1 MFPVSHLNLHDTPKI
16 WCRRRGQSG
25 SPIGCE
31 GLYFHAMYKN
41 RVLVSGWSSISC
53 EGFHT
58 NLNIPSLLPTTLVFR
73 WFCRLLMSSLSQSI
87 LTNLRWKPQIAMYV
101 QVRTII
107 LQTHFFGFHPT
118 FRGPSFSCITPSSL
132 WTCTSTSFPSPG
144 EPWQLWDQ
152 KENTANDGL
161 KWGTPGVILWI
172 WKCRFKDPILEAKP
186 TKLIYSKPWCKDD
199 KKPAKWIRVHLSSS
213 HFGGFWR
220 TSRHGQVW
228 QFWTSN
234 RRCWLGFVV
243 ADVHASYDLQDL
255 FWASEFRPSK
265 LRF

>member
-107 LQTHFFGFHPT
+107 LQTHFLASIPRFGGQVSPVSLLLLCELALQPAFHLLVSH
-118 FRGPSFSCITPSSL
+118 GSCEIKKKTQQMTASS
-132 WTCTSTSFPSPG
+132 G
-144 EPWQLWDQ
+144 EPPGSFCGSGNVVSKIPSWRPIQLSWS
-152 KENTANDGL
+152 TASHGAKMIRSLQNGSVCTYLQATLVVSGGL
-161 KWGTPGVILWI
+161 PGMV
-172 WKCRFKDPILEAKP
+172 RSD
-186 TKLIYSKPWCKDD
+186 S
-199 KKPAKWIRVHLSSS
+199 
-213 HFGGFWR
+213 FGP
-220 TSRHGQVW
+220 QIE
-228 QFWTSN
+228 
-234 RRCWLGFVV
+234 
-243 ADVHASYDLQDL
+243 DVD
-255 FWASEFRPSK
+255 
-265 LRF
+265 